1 MISVVRN
8 EQSIIGDTPDSNA
21 TKGKSTS
28 SDPMLINDGW
38 IGDRYRI
45 IDKLGEGGFGLVY
58 RAEQVKPI
66 QRMVAL
72 KILKAGM
79 DTNQIIGRFD
89 AERQA
94 LALMEHPNIAR
105 VLDAGET
112 EGGRSYFVM
121 ELVRGNSITTYASRH
136 ELTLDQRLEL
146 YIHVCAAV
154 HHAHQ
159 KGIIHRDLKPSN
171 VLVMTEDGEP
181 VPKVIDFGIAKAL
194 EGPLAQQTDFTGMD
208 QLIGTPGYMSPEQV
222 GQGGA
227 AVDTR
232 SDVYALGSI
241 LFELLC
247 GKPLVTPMDMAQK
260 PLHQLLA
267 ELADRDPPRPSTFA
281 PELAG
286 DLDWIVLKALE
297 KDPARRYGS
306 ADALSDDLRRFRSH
320 QPVTARPPSRIYLT
334 QKFVRRHRVGVAA
347 SLSILGAVVAG
358 GVTST
363 ALYFEAEESRKEATQ
378 SREDLR
384 QSYSRSD
391 EQMARQFT
399 ERGRYDSAV
408 AYLCRALRT
417 DPENGLAATNLLSL
431 LENVHLLQPI
441 TAPMH
446 LPNGARSA
454 RLTAVSREAQTAI
467 AVSTTEP
474 GDEETPRQ
482 DVLSFWNL
490 ETQVRTDHPL
500 PPGVIGTCID
510 TTPDGGLAV
519 LARDDGQV
527 EVWVLSQNRSL
538 ELQPPLPSAVLC
550 MAISGSGSR
559 LLAGGE
565 DGTIHLWNLDAPDV
579 EAATVQQPFP
589 VTSLAIDFLGIE
601 AVTASSEG
609 RVLAWDLLKGEVVCD
624 DIEVDEGL
632 ACVAM
637 HPERTIVALG
647 MNDGLV
653 YAGNYRTG
661 EQIIEPFFHPA
672 PVTTVR
678 ISMDGSSLAVGDA
691 GGYLHVW
698 DIGTGKLRFPA
709 RQHDGEIVLA
719 KLANNENLVASA
731 SLHGEIQVWDA
742 ETGQRV
748 EHRLQTSVASIN
760 ASNDCSTLLVAPR
773 EEATIQAWSIHNRMA
788 HRRYLA
794 QPDEALAHEVPS
806 IPQDAP
812 EAVRKAAAVGWST
825 NQAFVGVSDFDGIVR
840 VYDTQTWKPLPH
852 EFAHPPAVG
861 VIALNADGTRL
872 VTSGRDRAVRVW
884 NTETGDRMGIALR
897 HDTFVEHLAITPDS
911 RQLVTVTDDG
921 EIRVWLTDTGE
932 GLTPGIHA
940 GHNLAD
946 VQVSADGR
954 DIQFQIIGEGWFS
967 LPLPPS
973 ASDLPPWF
981 IHLAEALARQ
991 HLTDEGKLVPISLDE
1006 FHDAIAE
1013 IPSNPKPSEKT
1024 AHQWATWLIQSTKD
1038 RQLSPSQSE
1047 SLDDYLEN
1055 LIEQKD
1061 TWAAKEVLRLRPR
1074 DPYASGMLGQP
1085 ITR

>member
-1 MISVVRN
+1 
-8 EQSIIGDTPDSNA
+8 
-21 TKGKSTS
+21 
-28 SDPMLINDGW
+28 MLINDGW
-38 IGDRYRI
+38 ISDRYRI

-79 DTNQIIGRFD
+79 DTSQIIGRFE

-121 ELVRGNSITTYASRH
+121 ELVRGSSITTYASRH

-171 VLVMTEDGEP
+171 VLVMTDEGEP

-194 EGPLAQQTDFTGMD
+194 EGPLAHETVFTGMD

-222 GQGGA
+222 EQGGA

-260 PLHQLLA
+260 PLHQLLS

-297 KDPARRYGS
+297 RDPDRRYGS
-306 ADALSDDLRRFRSH
+306 ADALSDDLRRYRSH

-399 ERGRYDSAV
+399 ERGRYASAV
-408 AYLCRALRT
+408 AYLCRSLRT
-417 DPENGLAATNLLSL
+417 DPENGLATTNLLSL

-441 TAPMH
+441 TPPME
-446 LPNGARSA
+446 LPEGARSA
-454 RLTAVSREAQTAI
+454 RLTAVSREAQTAV
-467 AVSTTEP
+467 AVSTSRIGTPTEP
-474 GDEETPRQ
+474 RQ
-482 DVLSFWNL
+482 EVLSFWDL
-490 ETQVRTDHPL
+490 ETQIRTDHPL
-500 PPGVIGTCID
+500 PPGVIGTCLDI
-510 TTPDGGLAV
+510 TPDGGLAI
-519 LARDDGQV
+519 LACDDGHV
-527 EVWVLSQNRSL
+527 ELWVLGQDRSVT
-538 ELQPPLPSAVLC
+538 LQPALPSAILC
-550 MAISGSGSR
+550 MAISGNGSR

-609 RVLAWDLLKGEVVCD
+609 KVLSWDLLKGEVVCD
-624 DIEVDEGL
+624 AIEVDQGL

-637 HPERTIVALG
+637 HPNRNLVALG

-653 YAGNYRTG
+653 YAGNYKTG

-672 PVTTVR
+672 PVKSVK
-678 ISMDGSSLAVGDA
+678 ISVDGSSLVVGDA

-698 DIGTGKLRFPA
+698 DIQTGKLRFPA

-719 KLANNENLVASA
+719 AIAADENLVASA
-731 SLHGEIQVWDA
+731 SLHGEVQVWDA
-742 ETGQRV
+742 NTGQRV

-773 EEATIQAWSIHNRMA
+773 EEPTVQAWSIHNRMA

-794 QPDEALAHEVPS
+794 APEEPLGGSAPP
-806 IPQDAP
+806 IPEDAP
-812 EAVRKAAAVGWST
+812 KEVLRAAAIGWS
-825 NQAFVGVSDFDGIVR
+825 QDHAFLGASDYDGNIR
-840 VYDTQTWKPLPH
+840 VYNAHNWEVLPT

-861 VIALNADGTRL
+861 VIALNRDGTRL

-884 NTETGDRMGIALR
+884 NTETGERTGVALR
-897 HDTFVEHLAITPDS
+897 HESFVEHLALTPDS
-911 RQLVTVTDDG
+911 SKIVTVTEDG
-921 EIRVWLTDTGE
+921 EIRVWLTESGDC
-932 GLTPGIHA
+932 LTPGIHV
-940 GHNLAD
+940 GQHISNLQISD
-946 VQVSADGR
+946 DGK
-954 DIQFQIIGEGWFS
+954 DIQFQVLDEGWFA
-967 LPLPPS
+967 LPLPPM
-973 ASDLPPWF
+973 ASELPSWF
-981 IHLAEALARQ
+981 IRLAEALARQ
-991 HLTDEGKLVPISLDE
+991 HLNDEGKILPVSLE
-1006 FHDAIAE
+1006 ELREAIAE
-1013 IPSNPKPSEKT
+1013 IPKKPRPSEAI
-1024 AHQWATWLIQSTKD
+1024 AHQWASWLIQSSKD
-1038 RQLSPSQSE
+1038 RGLTPLQAE
-1047 SLDDYLEN
+1047 GLDAYLEK
-1055 LIEQKD
+1055 LILQKD
-1061 TWAAKEVLRLRPR
+1061 TWAAKEVLRLRPH
-1074 DPYASGMLGQP
+1074 DPNASMILGTP
-1085 ITR
+1085 VTR